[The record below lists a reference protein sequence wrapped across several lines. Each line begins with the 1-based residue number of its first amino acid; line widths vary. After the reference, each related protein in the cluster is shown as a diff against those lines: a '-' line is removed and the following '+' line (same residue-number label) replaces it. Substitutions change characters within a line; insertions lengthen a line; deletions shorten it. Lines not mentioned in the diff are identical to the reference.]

1 MYFVF
6 VEIVI
11 DWYVVIS
18 IYILFIIM
26 FFCLIFLNFVNSIFE
41 RNIKGIVFYFGGFG
55 SYFRKKIFFCMVY
68 MYLFNLFIIRN
79 RIYIVLFK
87 FVLIYMYM

>member
-1 MYFVF
+1 MIIFIISNGGLRFFFLEWGGLIIIFMFFVF
-6 VEIVI
+6 VEFVI

-41 RNIKGIVFYFGGFG
+41 RNIKGIVFYFGGFW
-55 SYFRKKIFFCMVY
+55 
-68 MYLFNLFIIRN
+68 
-79 RIYIVLFK
+79 
-87 FVLIYMYM
+87 